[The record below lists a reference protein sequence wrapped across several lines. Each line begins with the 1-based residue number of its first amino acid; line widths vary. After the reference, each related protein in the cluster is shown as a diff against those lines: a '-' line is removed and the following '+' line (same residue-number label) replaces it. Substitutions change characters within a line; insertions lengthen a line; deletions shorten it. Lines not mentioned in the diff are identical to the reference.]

1 MYAGWCWALGDCVV
15 GAKTTPRSGIP
26 KASQPLYHLLLSDL
40 FVLPNMVAGNGLTV
54 VVFIYISLVYNESEN
69 LFLGLLAICINFSVK
84 CLYVS
89 SHFLNQFVDV
99 LYIFWILIHCADIIS
114 QFWLT
119 FSLFFNRA
127 GTMLKGMT
135 RLISRVHKVSPH

>member
-1 MYAGWCWALGDCVV
+1 M
-15 GAKTTPRSGIP
+15 GAKTTPRSRIP

-40 FVLPNMVAGNGLTV
+40 FVFPNMVAGNGLTV
-54 VVFIYISLVYNESEN
+54 VAFIYISLVYNENEN
-69 LFLGLLAICINFSVK
+69 LFLGLAICINFSVK

-89 SHFLNQFVDV
+89 SHFLNQFVGV
-99 LYIFWILIHCADIIS
+99 LYIFRILMHCADIIS
-114 QFWLT
+114 RFWLT
-119 FSLFFNRA
+119 FSLFFKRA

>member
-1 MYAGWCWALGDCVV
+1 MLDGV
-15 GAKTTPRSGIP
+15 GHWVTVSWGPDHPRSGIP
-26 KASQPLYHLLLSDL
+26 KASQPLYHLLWSDL
-40 FVLPNMVAGNGLTV
+40 FVFPNMVAGNGLTV
-54 VVFIYISLVYNESEN
+54 VVFIYISLVYNENEN

-89 SHFLNQFVDV
+89 SHFLNQFVGV
-99 LYIFWILIHCADIIS
+99 LYIFWTLIHCTDIIS

-119 FSLFFNRA
+119 FSLFLKRA